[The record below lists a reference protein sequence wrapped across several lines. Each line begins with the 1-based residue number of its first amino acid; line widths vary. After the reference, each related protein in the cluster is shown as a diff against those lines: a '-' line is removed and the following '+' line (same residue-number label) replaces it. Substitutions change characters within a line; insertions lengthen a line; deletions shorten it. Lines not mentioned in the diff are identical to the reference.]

1 MILAWDLFRQYSLL
15 QYAEFFLRVL
25 AACVCGACIGV
36 ERTKRLKEAG
46 VRTHV
51 IVCCAAALTMI
62 VSKYGFADLVSPT
75 GQDLFGTHGTDPARL
90 AAQIISGISFLGAGI
105 IFRNGGSVR
114 GLTTA
119 AGIWATAGI
128 GLAFGAGMYIIGIVG
143 TLIVAIIQIIMHKFT
158 IGADSYQYGQMSCT
172 VADPKAFR
180 EVFDAFIASRK
191 MQVIANKISYHEDGS
206 ASFDF
211 TVRMHADMTV
221 NDLTSFLESVESVR
235 SLNCKV
241 ER

>member
-1 MILAWDLFRQYSLL
+1 MTLAWDLFRQYSLL
-15 QYAEFFLRVL
+15 QYAEFLLRVL
-25 AACVCGACIGV
+25 AACICGACIGV

-62 VSKYGFADLVSPT
+62 VSKYGFADLRN
-75 GQDLFGTHGTDPARL
+75 DLFGTHGTDPARL

-119 AGIWATAGI
+119 AGIWATVGI
-128 GLAFGAGMYIIGIVG
+128 GLAFGAGMYVIGVVG
-143 TLIVAIIQIIMHKFT
+143 TLIVAVIQIIMHKFT
-158 IGADSYQYGQMSCT
+158 IGADSFQFGQMSCT
-172 VADPKAFR
+172 VTDPAAFRKAF
-180 EVFDAFIASRK
+180 DAYIASQK

-211 TVRMHADMTV
+211 TIRMHSEITV
-221 NDLTSFLESVESVR
+221 NDLTAFLESVDCVR
-235 SLNCKV
+235 SLSCKV
-241 ER
+241 EH